1 MEINENTK
9 IEFLFRKNDGE
20 EMSFILTL
28 AQLEGS
34 EPNFYKQ
41 AKKMMD
47 GKFDLEDMLAQM
59 EQINRLGSL
68 TKLMKFIPG
77 MPKISS
83 EISSVVR
90 IPAVP
95 EYSSKTTAMLS

>member
-41 AKKMMD
+41 AKKMMKED
-47 GKFDLEDMLAQM
+47 GENWEDW
-59 EQINRLGSL
+59 
-68 TKLMKFIPG
+68 
-77 MPKISS
+77 
-83 EISSVVR
+83 EIVGRR
-90 IPAVP
+90 IV
-95 EYSSKTTAMLS
+95 EE

>member
-9 IEFLFRKNDGE
+9 IEFLFRKKDGE

-41 AKKMMD
+41 AKKMMKED
-47 GKFDLEDMLAQM
+47 GENWEDW
-59 EQINRLGSL
+59 
-68 TKLMKFIPG
+68 
-77 MPKISS
+77 
-83 EISSVVR
+83 EIVGRR
-90 IPAVP
+90 IV
-95 EYSSKTTAMLS
+95 EG